1 MLDLHP
7 HTVTRMVAVALVL
20 GVLIGLALALFGLR
34 LM

>member
-7 HTVTRMVAVALVL
+7 HTVTLMVAVALVL